1 MKEFIEQFGEP
12 LIEMVLYLP
21 LITLIGIL
29 TLFFSV

>member
-1 MKEFIEQFGEP
+1 MKEIVEQIGEAIIE
-12 LIEMVLYLP
+12 IVLYLP

>member
-1 MKEFIEQFGEP
+1 MKKIAEQIGGAI
-12 LIEMVLYLP
+12 IEMALYLP

>member
-1 MKEFIEQFGEP
+1 MKEIVEQIGEAIIE
-12 LIEMVLYLP
+12 ITMYLP

>member
-1 MKEFIEQFGEP
+1 MKGIGEQIGEAIIE
-12 LIEMVLYLP
+12 IALYLP